1 METATAACRRGS
13 RCRGLPG
20 WAVASLLGLLLL
32 GCSET
37 RPVNGLQFA
46 RVWQD
51 SYGDAAISWWY
62 VGEDGEYFH
71 LEQRG
76 PDDEVRYLVPKSFI
90 VLNGIDGTGDDE
102 PAAPVRVTRDNL
114 EFM

>member
-1 METATAACRRGS
+1 MLKGA
-13 RCRGLPG
+13 
-20 WAVASLLGLLLL
+20 AVALLGLLLL
-32 GCSET
+32 ACSET
-37 RPVNGLQFA
+37 LPLNGLQFA

-62 VGEDGEYFH
+62 VGEDGEYFL

-76 PDDEVRYLVPKSFI
+76 PDDEMRYLVPKSFI
-90 VLNGIDGTGDDE
+90 VLSGIDRTAGGASGE
-102 PAAPVRVTRDNL
+102 PVRITRDNL